1 MSSLFAEIIGLL
13 AQGVSFL
20 VGLGLSIV
28 VGMALAGMVDGPLGL
43 LGATVVAGA
52 GLLGS
57 AVLSQLLR
65 DRILERGG
73 DSPPRAS
80 TRV

>member
-57 AVLSQLLR
+57 AVLSQWLR

-73 DSPPRAS
+73 ESPPRAS
-80 TRV
+80 TRI